1 METESYEVVQAF
13 LHDNV
18 SHAAGARIELT
29 PAQAAYPLAGG
40 FVRPAGT
47 TPAKPKP
54 AGKGARS

>member
-1 METESYEVVQAF
+1 METESYEVVQPF

-18 SHAAGARIELT
+18 SLDAGDRIEMT

-40 FVRPAGT
+40 FVRPFEEKA
-47 TPAKPKP
+47 AKPKP